1 MLLFRFVKPD
11 CPGPVIRPG
20 PGFFITIKQRIT
32 TMQSEF
38 FTPVHTP
45 AHTPGPW
52 RVFDVFTDPEIVT
65 DSPTA
70 AATESLVQFKGQR
83 NARANARLMAAAPD
97 LLEHLRTL
105 IEKADDLIAAIDGT
119 TDQFEVEV
127 SALSSATSAAEKAM
141 QAAGGAA

>member
-1 MLLFRFVKPD
+1 M
-11 CPGPVIRPG
+11 RPI
-20 PGFFITIKQRIT
+20 PNKTKKEKT
-32 TMQSEF
+32 TMQSEL

-97 LLEHLRTL
+97 LLKHLRTL
-105 IEKADDLIAAIDGT
+105 IEKADDLTAAIEGV
-119 TDQFEVEV
+119 TDQFEDQV
-127 SALSSATSAAEKAM
+127 SALTDAASAAEKLV